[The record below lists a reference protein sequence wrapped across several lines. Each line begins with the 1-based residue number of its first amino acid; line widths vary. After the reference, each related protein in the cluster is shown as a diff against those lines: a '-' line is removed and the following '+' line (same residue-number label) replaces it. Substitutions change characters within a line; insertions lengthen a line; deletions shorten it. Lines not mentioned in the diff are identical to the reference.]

1 MPTISL
7 LLLPFLL
14 FFLYKLIRSDAIFIP
29 LPKKTIEQ
37 MLELAK
43 VKRNDILYDLGCGDG
58 RVLIFAA
65 KKYGIKTVGIEK
77 NPLLFWLSERN
88 IRKNKL
94 KNKIQLIK
102 NDFFKE
108 DLSKATVVL
117 VYLSQKTNDRL
128 KPKLEKELKKGTRI
142 VSADHVFKGWKE
154 IKRIK
159 TGHFYS
165 HLYKI

>member
-1 MPTISL
+1 MEIYL
-7 LLLPFLL
+7 ILLPFLL
-14 FFLYKLIRSDAIFIP
+14 FFLYKLFRADAIFIP
-29 LPKKTIEQ
+29 LPKRTIEQ

-43 VKRNDILYDLGCGDG
+43 IKKGDALYDLGCGDG

-65 KKYGIKTVGIEK
+65 KKHGIKAVGIEK
-77 NPLLFWLSERN
+77 NPLLFRLSKRN

-94 KNKIQLIK
+94 ENKIQLVK

-142 VSADHVFKGWKE
+142 VSADHEFKRWKE

>member
-1 MPTISL
+1 
-7 LLLPFLL
+7 
-14 FFLYKLIRSDAIFIP
+14 
-29 LPKKTIEQ
+29 LPKRTIEQ

-43 VKRNDILYDLGCGDG
+43 IKRNDILYDLGCGDG

-65 KKYGIKTVGIEK
+65 KKYGIKVVGIEK
-77 NPLLFWLSERN
+77 NLLLFWLCKRN

-94 KNKIQLIK
+94 ENRIKLIK

-108 DLSKATVVL
+108 DLNRATVIL
-117 VYLSQKTNDRL
+117 VYLSKGINQKL
-128 KPKLEKELKKGTRI
+128 KPKLEKELKKGARV
-142 VSADHVFKGWKE
+142 VSADHIFKGWKE
-154 IKRIK
+154 IKRVK